1 MTIVINFLKKW
12 GRFREDTLKD
22 LKAEHSEKCYPQH
35 RFLFI
40 YHNCNQLVSLEPTV
54 TDNFGCLGLSK
65 TLNCFIILHWGCG
78 TNMFSKLKY
87 DFQVDNFLCELK
99 VGMIIIKIQI
109 YDLDNCKK
117 LIKTDKIETA
127 IITEQRDKAYF
138 SNGRSFK
145 ERDKKFW
152 GRIKI

>member
-1 MTIVINFLKKW
+1 
-12 GRFREDTLKD
+12 
-22 LKAEHSEKCYPQH
+22 
-35 RFLFI
+35 
-40 YHNCNQLVSLEPTV
+40 
-54 TDNFGCLGLSK
+54 
-65 TLNCFIILHWGCG
+65 
-78 TNMFSKLKY
+78 MFSKLKY

-109 YDLDNCKK
+109 YDLDNFKK

-127 IITEQRDKAYF
+127 IITEQRNKAYF